1 MDVSEV
7 KMCARVILCID
18 TDAPF
23 EERVVA
29 DVINVAQKLENTMQ
43 PVLGLS
49 FYAYRPRSVE
59 ACFVREVRQR
69 WGLASLYYFF
79 VGVLMLRYTHI
90 PTPLDDSTRPLDN
103 STHSTLHNPQEL
115 ALW

>member
-1 MDVSEV
+1 MLTPCGRQSTSSSFAREGHGRERGEDVCESHP
-7 KMCARVILCID
+7 LHPD

-29 DVINVAQKLENTMQ
+29 DVINVALKLENTMQ
-43 PVLGLS
+43 PVFGLS

-69 WGLASLYYFF
+69 WGLASLNYF
-79 VGVLMLRYTHI
+79 LLLY
-90 PTPLDDSTRPLDN
+90 
-103 STHSTLHNPQEL
+103 
-115 ALW
+115 